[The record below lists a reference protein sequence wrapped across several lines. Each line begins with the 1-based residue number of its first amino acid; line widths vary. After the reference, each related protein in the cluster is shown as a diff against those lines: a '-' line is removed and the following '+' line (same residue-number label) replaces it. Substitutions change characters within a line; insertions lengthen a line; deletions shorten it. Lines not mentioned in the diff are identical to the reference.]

1 MSNYEALETLKEGST
16 FRNWDEAINAV
27 YNYAKLLG
35 FNLCQSRK
43 TEHDGELRKRTF
55 ICEFSGKP
63 QKNKTGRPSKSKK
76 KSCPW
81 HINLSLPTQNNH
93 ENLVKV
99 TKFVDQHNHLTTQMK
114 QDVEMLTHC
123 EGGAAIQRKYLHAK
137 YPEYPLSNQDLSNAI
152 MQYKTTKEDH
162 NTIKM
167 FKYLLT
173 KQKENLG
180 WKVYFDFEP
189 GTTILNKLFWMTPS
203 QVKNWKRYNDV
214 ILNDNT
220 HKTSCYDMML
230 SIFFAIDQNRC
241 IQIVAQALIDNE
253 ISESYEWILK
263 RILEATKDEP
273 ITIITD
279 MKRDMDIAVECV
291 LPKACHRHSNWSLYL
306 YLENNVK
313 IKLGPKYQEFLID
326 FFTCRNS
333 LHKESFQKNWD
344 FLIRNYPEIVDCLTN
359 TLYESKKYW
368 AKALMDE
375 GFTADIDSIYEN
387 IYNFVTNALNN
398 SNVRVEELIDYINE
412 LLEKEFHEINDRERI
427 ERSIYRTNDDINK
440 IDHYLPFDYINNLIE
455 SYLSPACAN
464 LQRREMELSLEFTAK
479 KYDIGLIEKKS
490 MEEIEIEEIK
500 LNCPLESCG
509 IDKQISLKKIFSLW
523 IDTKKI
529 NEAWSVDYKGG
540 NYYDVTNY
548 ILLMN
553 DGSHH
558 YKANFCITK
567 ISKRWYGTFIP
578 LSKCQPIWLCE
589 IS

>member
-189 GTTILNKLFWMTPS
+189 
-203 QVKNWKRYNDV
+203 
-214 ILNDNT
+214 
-220 HKTSCYDMML
+220 
-230 SIFFAIDQNRC
+230 
-241 IQIVAQALIDNE
+241 
-253 ISESYEWILK
+253 
-263 RILEATKDEP
+263 
-273 ITIITD
+273 
-279 MKRDMDIAVECV
+279 ECV

-558 YKANFCITK
+558 CTCLKYIYYGIICKHYFQVMNHTDKANFCITK